1 MSWRNS
7 TPLSYKRSRRADIS
21 PYYYSSASIPVGYY
35 GTAIRKR
42 PISFGFDNPFQS
54 RRNFTNSRER
64 WRQHHVNLAFGEL
77 RKLLPTY
84 PPDKKLSKHEILKLS
99 MKYISFLSSVLKE
112 MDSNEPEVC
121 SNYVLDDES
130 SKCSRSPSSATSSDC
145 GVLSTKLDLEH
156 VSVESL
162 TSDIQLHEENQ
173 WVFEKES
180 FVHYRIKSVNKQTEL
195 PKNFRRESNE
205 TQVSQFQEIR
215 LMQTKYIWAN
225 ELYQVALKILFV
237 TIFKLLF
244 IALQRETC
252 SRKKQQTYTKQL
264 YSR

>member
-1 MSWRNS
+1 MYRVSLTLFLSHARDVHVTYISGAKLLAIHICSVIRLLEGRNHNLKSLRSYHTKAHFIYESRNCKTLLMSWRNS

-173 WVFEKES
+173 
-180 FVHYRIKSVNKQTEL
+180 
-195 PKNFRRESNE
+195 
-205 TQVSQFQEIR
+205 
-215 LMQTKYIWAN
+215 
-225 ELYQVALKILFV
+225 
-237 TIFKLLF
+237 
-244 IALQRETC
+244 
-252 SRKKQQTYTKQL
+252 
-264 YSR
+264 